1 MKSWIQFFIHNPKI
15 VYLLMGFVFFAGLT
29 TLGKMHYEY
38 NPEVDLGVIN
48 ISTMRAGSGPED
60 IESSIT
66 LPLEEELLKV
76 EGINTLYSNS
86 MEGLSML
93 TMRLDIG
100 LSNKTQVLANIQ
112 KAVDRATTR
121 MPTDLLEK
129 PFVEEQSTQMTPVIE
144 LHLSGDVDEDS
155 LRAAARKVTEGL
167 REVEN
172 VAGVK
177 RMGYRRKEVKI
188 FLSPEKLDKLGIST
202 EEIRQAIL
210 SRNVRDSGGSLTS
223 FSTEKKVISVGQ
235 FQQPKDVE
243 SVIVRAYQPGN
254 SIAIR
259 DIATV
264 ISDFEDWDVESRTD
278 GQRSIALLVLKQSG
292 ADELHTAA
300 NVREFA
306 QKIVTQLPPGVE
318 LIQINDISR
327 LTVQMLDVLIG
338 NALLG
343 LLLVLGILYF
353 TLNHKLAF
361 WVALGMPFSII
372 LAFLVMYLFD
382 ITLNGVSLTAV
393 ILMIGIV
400 VDDAVVV
407 GESVQRRREQGLSG
421 PEAAMQGTL
430 HVAKPVIF
438 AVLTTMLAFAPLL
451 ALEGSAGEFMWTL
464 PAGVIIIL
472 GASLFE
478 SQLLLPSHLAHA
490 NLPTIRPENHFMD
503 KFSARYKSMIY
514 RLIQHKKLSLTA
526 AVLIF
531 IGIMIFGSMTIRF
544 HMYPAVDIDNILVKV
559 ELPEGSSFSQ
569 TRSKVTELETSIKQ
583 HAPANDLLNIVS
595 QIGHHDTDFYGA
607 TEGRNEAWAL
617 ISVQL
622 KPLSERQVN
631 THELVDLLR
640 EKLHGYS
647 GLQSLIIEPQHD
659 LPVTGKPVEV
669 EVISNGDERF
679 TISQEI
685 LGYLKTHP
693 HITEHWTSYKPGKDV
708 IDLKFKYDILAS
720 RGLSVREVTNAVRVA
735 MDGLIVDDLQTLDE
749 RIYYRLQL
757 PPGTDSQMDTLK
769 QLSII
774 NSRGEKIFL
783 NSIVDFELR
792 AGEADIKHYQGRR
805 TVTVFGEI
813 DRDAT
818 SVSEIN
824 ADIGAFI
831 DSQNYTTRYPDVR
844 IWKSGEIVQQA
855 ESGDSFGQAFLICL
869 ISIFVALVV
878 LFNSFS
884 HPLLVILCLPFGLT
898 GVVLGF
904 GLQGIAMGVVATTGV
919 IGLLGILV
927 NDSLVMIYTLNKRSE
942 SNNALLT
949 DEEIADG
956 ASLRFRPIVITSL
969 TTVAGLFPTAYGIAG
984 SNSYITPMVMAMAW
998 GVLFGV
1004 LVTLVILPCLYALDR
1019 DIKRKFADR
1028 LSSAG

>member
-1 MKSWIQFFIHNPKI
+1 MKSWVQFFISNPKI
-15 VYLLMGFVFFAGLT
+15 VYLLLGFVFFAGLT
-29 TLGKMHYEY
+29 TLGDMHYEY

-48 ISTMRAGSGPED
+48 ITTVRAGSGPED
-60 IESSIT
+60 IESSIS

-93 TMRLDIG
+93 TMRLEVG
-100 LSNKTQVLANIQ
+100 LSNKNQVLANIQ
-112 KAVDRATTR
+112 KAVDRATAR
-121 MPTDLLEK
+121 MPQDLLEK

-144 LHLSGDVDEDS
+144 LHLRGDVDEDS

-167 REVEN
+167 REVED

-177 RMGYRRKEVKI
+177 RMGYRRKEMKI
-188 FLSPEKLDKLGIST
+188 FLSPEKLDKLGISID
-202 EEIRQAIL
+202 EIRHAIL
-210 SRNVRDSGGSLTS
+210 SRNVRDSGGSLAS

-235 FQQPKDVE
+235 FQDPKDVE
-243 SVIVRAYQPGN
+243 SVIIRAYEPGN

-264 ISDFEDWDVESRTD
+264 VSDFEDWEVESRTD
-278 GQRSIALLVLKQSG
+278 GQRSIALMVLKRSG

-300 NVREFA
+300 HVREFA
-306 QKIVTQLPPGVE
+306 EKISLQLPPGVE
-318 LIQINDISR
+318 LVQVNDISR
-327 LTVQMLDVLIG
+327 LTVQMLDVLVG

-343 LLLVLGILYF
+343 LVLVLGILYF

-361 WVALGMPFSII
+361 WVAVGMPFSII
-372 LAFLVMYLFD
+372 LAFLVMYLLD

-407 GESVQRRREQGLSG
+407 GESVQRLREKGLSG
-421 PEAAMQGTL
+421 PDAALQGTM

-438 AVLTTMLAFAPLL
+438 AILTTMLAFAPLL
-451 ALEGSAGEFMWTL
+451 ALEGSSGEFMWTL

-490 NLPTIRPENHFMD
+490 NLPTSRRENHFMD
-503 KFSARYKSMIY
+503 RYSRRYESIIH
-514 RLIQHKKLSLTA
+514 RLIRHKKLSLSA

-559 ELPEGSSFSQ
+559 ELPEGSSFSE
-569 TRSKVTELETSIKQ
+569 TRSKVTELEDRIQ
-583 HAPANDLLNIVS
+583 EAAPANDLLNIVT

-622 KPLSERQVN
+622 KPLSEREVN

-640 EKLHGYS
+640 EELHEYP
-647 GLQSLIIEPQHD
+647 GLHSLIIEPQHD

-679 TISQEI
+679 TVAEEI
-685 LGYLKTHP
+685 HNYLKSHP
-693 HITEHWTSYKPGKDV
+693 HVIEHWTSYKPGKDV

-735 MDGLIVDDLQTLDE
+735 MDGLIVDQLQTLDE

-757 PPGTDSQMDTLK
+757 PPGTDSQLETLE

-783 NSIVDFELR
+783 NSVVDFELR

-805 TVTVFGEI
+805 TVTVYAEI
-813 DRDAT
+813 NRDIT

-824 ADIGAFI
+824 AEVEEFI
-831 DSQNYTTRYPDVR
+831 RSQNYTSRYPDIR

-855 ESGDSFGQAFLICL
+855 ESGDSFGQAFLLCL
-869 ISIFVALVV
+869 VSIFVALVV

-884 HPLLVILCLPFGLT
+884 HPLLVVLCLPFGLI

-904 GLQGIAMGVVATTGV
+904 GLQGLAMGVVATTGV
-919 IGLLGILV
+919 VGLMGILV
-927 NDSLVMIYTLNKRSE
+927 NDSLVMIYTLNKQSE
-942 SNNALLT
+942 SNQSLLS
-949 DEEIADG
+949 DEEIAHG
-956 ASLRFRPIVITSL
+956 ASLRFRPIIITSL

-1019 DIKRKFADR
+1019 DIKRRFANPFH
-1028 LSSAG
+1028 SEA

>member
-1 MKSWIQFFIHNPKI
+1 MKPWIKFFVENPKI

-38 NPEVDLGVIN
+38 NPEVDLGIIN

-60 IESSIT
+60 VESSIT
-66 LPLEEELLKV
+66 LPLEAELLKV
-76 EGINTLYSNS
+76 EGINTIYSNS

-93 TMRLDIG
+93 TIRLDGG
-100 LSNKTQVLANIQ
+100 LSNKNQVLTNIQ
-112 KAVDRATTR
+112 KAVDRATAR
-121 MPTDLLEK
+121 MPKDLLEK
-129 PFVEEQSTQMTPVIE
+129 PLVEEQSTQMTPVIE
-144 LHLSGDVDEDS
+144 LHVSGDVDEES
-155 LRAAARKVTEGL
+155 LRKAARKITEGL

-177 RMGYRRKEVKI
+177 PMGYRRKEVKI
-188 FLSPEKLDKLGIST
+188 FLSPEKIDKLGISID
-202 EEIRQAIL
+202 EIRQAIL
-210 SRNVRDSGGSLTS
+210 SRNVRDSAGSLNS
-223 FSTEKKVISVGQ
+223 FSLEKKVVSLGQ
-235 FQQPKDVE
+235 FIKPKDVE
-243 SVIVRAYQPGN
+243 SVIIRAYQPGN

-264 ISDFEDWDVESRTD
+264 VTDFEDWAIESRTD

-306 QKIVTQLPPGVE
+306 QEVKGHLPPGVE

-343 LLLVLGILYF
+343 LILVLGILYF
-353 TLNHKLAF
+353 TLNYKLAF

-372 LAFLVMYLFD
+372 LSFLVMYMFG

-407 GESVQRRREQGLSG
+407 GESVQRHREKGLSSY
-421 PEAAMQGTL
+421 EAAIQGTM

-438 AVLTTMLAFAPLL
+438 AILTTMLAFAPLL
-451 ALEGSAGEFMWTL
+451 SLKGSAGEFMWTL
-464 PAGVIIIL
+464 PAAVIIIL

-478 SQLLLPSHLAHA
+478 SQLLLPSHLAHT
-490 NLPTIRPENHFMD
+490 NLPSTRSPNNFMD
-503 KFSARYKSMIY
+503 GFTTRYKSMIY
-514 RLIQHKKLSLTA
+514 HLIRHKKTTLTT
-526 AVLIF
+526 AVIIF
-531 IGIMIFGSMTIRF
+531 TGIMIFGFMTIRF
-544 HMYPAVDIDNILVKV
+544 HMYPSVDIDNILIKI
-559 ELPEGSSFSQ
+559 ELHEGSSFSQ
-569 TRSKVTELETSIKQ
+569 TRTKVTELEGKIKQ
-583 HAPANDLLNIVS
+583 HVPDNDLLNIVT

-622 KPLSERQVN
+622 KPLNDRQVN
-631 THELVDLLR
+631 THELVELLR
-640 EKLHGYS
+640 HKLHGYH
-647 GLQSLIIEPQHD
+647 GLKSLIVEPQHD
-659 LPVTGKPVEV
+659 LPVMGKPVEV
-669 EVISNGDERF
+669 EVISNSDQRYI
-679 TISQEI
+679 ISQEI
-685 LGYLKTHP
+685 TDYLKTHP
-693 HITEHWTSYKPGKDV
+693 DITEYWTSYKPGKDIV
-708 IDLKFKYDILAS
+708 ELKFKYDVLAS
-720 RGLSVREVTNAVRVA
+720 RGLNVSDVIDTVSIA

-757 PPGTDSQMDTLK
+757 PPGIESQITTLK

-774 NSRGEKIFL
+774 NKRGEKIFL
-783 NSIVDFELR
+783 NSIADFELR
-792 AGEADIKHYQGRR
+792 SGEANIKHYQGRR

-813 DRDAT
+813 NRDTT

-824 ADIGAFI
+824 ADIGTFVE
-831 DSQNYTTRYPDVR
+831 SQNYSSRYPDVR
-844 IWKSGEIVQQA
+844 IWKSGEIIDQA
-855 ESGDSFGQAFLICL
+855 EAGDSFSQAFLICL
-869 ISIFVALVV
+869 ISIFVALVI

-904 GLQGIAMGVVATTGV
+904 GLQGIAMGAVATTGV

-927 NDSLVMIYTLNKRSE
+927 NDSLVMIYTLNKKAP
-942 SNNALLT
+942 NNTVLLT
-949 DEEIADG
+949 DEAIADG

-969 TTVAGLFPTAYGIAG
+969 TTVAGLLPTAYGIAG

-1004 LVTLVILPCLYALDR
+1004 LVTLIILPCLYAVDR
-1019 DIKRKFADR
+1019 DLKQKFVTTN
-1028 LSSAG
+1028 

>member
-1 MKSWIQFFIHNPKI
+1 MKIWIKFFIDHPKV
-15 VYLLMGFVFFAGLT
+15 VYLILGFVFFAGLT

-38 NPEVDLGVIN
+38 NPEVDLGIVN
-48 ISTMRAGSGPED
+48 ISTIRAGSGPED

-86 MEGLSML
+86 MENLSML
-93 TMRLDIG
+93 TLRLDIG
-100 LSNKTQVLANIQ
+100 LSNKNQVLANIQ
-112 KAVDRATTR
+112 KAVDRATAR
-121 MPTDLLEK
+121 MPPDLLEK

-144 LHLSGDVDEDS
+144 LHISGDIDEDS
-155 LRAAARKVTEGL
+155 LRSAARKVSEGL
-167 REVEN
+167 REVED

-177 RMGYRRKEVKI
+177 RMGYRRKEIKI
-188 FLSPEKLDKLGIST
+188 FLSPEKIDKLGISIN
-202 EEIRQAIL
+202 EIKQAIL

-223 FSTEKKVISVGQ
+223 FSSEKKVISVGQ
-235 FQQPKDVE
+235 FKQPKDVE
-243 SVIVRAYQPGN
+243 TVIVRAYEPGN
-254 SIAIR
+254 SVAIR

-264 ISDFEDWDVESRTD
+264 VSDFEDWKVESRTD
-278 GQRSIALLVLKQSG
+278 GKRSIALMVLKQSG

-300 NVREFA
+300 NIREFA
-306 QKIVTQLPPGVE
+306 KKMRTQLPPGVE
-318 LIQINDISR
+318 LIQVNDISR

-343 LLLVLGILYF
+343 LILVLGILYF

-382 ITLNGVSLTAV
+382 ITLNGVSLMAV

-407 GESVQRRREQGLSG
+407 GESVQRHRERGLSG
-421 PEAAMQGTL
+421 PDAALQGTI

-438 AVLTTMLAFAPLL
+438 AILTTMIAFSPLL
-451 ALEGSAGEFMWTL
+451 ALEGTAGEFMWTL

-490 NLPTIRPENHFMD
+490 NLPINRPENNFMD
-503 KFSARYKSMIY
+503 RYSARYESIIF
-514 RLIQHKKLSLTA
+514 RLIQYKKLSLA
-526 AVLIF
+526 ASVLIF

-544 HMYPAVDIDNILVKV
+544 HMYPAIDIDNILVKV
-559 ELPEGSSFSQ
+559 ELPEGSSFTQ
-569 TRSKVTELETSIKQ
+569 TRAKVTELESSIKR
-583 HAPANDLLNIVS
+583 HTPASDLLNIVT

-617 ISVQL
+617 ISIQL
-622 KPLSERQVN
+622 KPLSEREVN
-631 THELVDLLR
+631 THELIEQLR
-640 EKLHGYS
+640 GNLHGYP
-647 GLQSLIIEPQHD
+647 GLQSLIIESQTD
-659 LPVTGKPVEV
+659 LPVTGKPIEI

-679 TISQEI
+679 IISEEI
-685 LGYLKTHP
+685 HNYLKKHP
-693 HITEHWTSYKPGKDV
+693 HIVEHWTSYKPGKDV
-708 IDLKFKYDILAS
+708 IDLKFNYDILAS

-735 MDGLIVDDLQTLDE
+735 MEGLIVDELQTLNE
-749 RIYYRLQL
+749 RIFYRLQL
-757 PPGTDSQMDTLK
+757 PPGTESRLTTLE

-805 TVTVFGEI
+805 TVTVYGEI
-813 DRDAT
+813 NRDAT
-818 SVSEIN
+818 SVSQIN
-824 ADIGAFI
+824 ADLGEFI
-831 DSQNYTTRYPDVR
+831 DSQNYTSRYPDVR
-844 IWKSGEIVQQA
+844 IWQSGEIVQQA
-855 ESGDSFGQAFLICL
+855 ESGDSFSQAFLISL
-869 ISIFVALVV
+869 VGIFVVLVL

-884 HPLLVILCLPFGLT
+884 HPLLIILCLPFGLT

-927 NDSLVMIYTLNKRSE
+927 NDSLVMIYTLNKNSE
-942 SNNALLT
+942 SNQALLT
-949 DEEIADG
+949 DKEIAHG

-998 GVLFGV
+998 GVLFGI
-1004 LVTLVILPCLYALDR
+1004 LVTLLILPCLYALDR
-1019 DIKRKFADR
+1019 DIKYRFTNTFQSK
-1028 LSSAG
+1028 G